1 MNQSDGGHSLRAG
14 MELLGDQWT
23 LLIVQSVF
31 LRVRRYEE
39 LRQRLGISPGAL
51 SGRLAAAVD
60 AGVLHRRPYADG
72 GRTRK
77 EYRLTARGM
86 ALWTLLVSI
95 WAWERAWVPSRAR
108 TLPDLVHHGCGSATS
123 PVLGCAACGEPVPT
137 GAVRA
142 EGTLRGAG
150 GGSRRFRR
158 RNSGPPPSDP
168 LMFFPE
174 TMRLLGDR
182 WCAGIMLAGFLGARH
197 FSDFQRELD
206 IGPSVL
212 SERLHDLVDAG
223 VLAPGAARTRA
234 DAMSYRLTAKGTDF
248 LPTLALIVD
257 WADPRG
263 GEVRFRHQ
271 GCGAALVPELRCAR
285 CTGVLER
292 RAVRFTTD
300 VRDQELLGVTR
311 S

>member
-1 MNQSDGGHSLRAG
+1 MNQPGDRRSLRAG
-14 MELLGDQWT
+14 LELLGDQWT

-39 LRQRLGISPGAL
+39 LRQRLGISPSAL
-51 SGRLAAAVD
+51 SGRLTGAVE
-60 AGVLHRRPYADG
+60 AGVLHRRPYTDG
-72 GRTRK
+72 GRTRR
-77 EYRLTARGM
+77 EYRLTGRGM

-95 WAWERAWVPSRAR
+95 WAWERTWVPSRAR
-108 TLPDLVHHGCGSATS
+108 ALPDLVHQDCGAATS
-123 PVLGCAACGEPVPT
+123 PVLGCGACGEAVPT
-137 GAVRA
+137 ATVRA
-142 EGTLRGAG
+142 EGALRGAA
-150 GGSRRFRR
+150 GSRQFRR

-182 WCAGIMLAGFLGARH
+182 WCTGILLAGFLGARH

-223 VLAPGAARTRA
+223 VLAPGTARTRA
-234 DAMSYRLTAKGTDF
+234 DAMSYHLTAKGTDF

-257 WADPRG
+257 WADPG
-263 GEVRFRHQ
+263 GDEVRFRHQ
-271 GCGAALVPELRCAR
+271 GCGASLVPELRCAR

-292 RAVRFTTD
+292 RAVRFTAD
-300 VRDQELLGVTR
+300 VRDRELLGATR
-311 S
+311 R